1 MDFVIEGGLEMSN
14 QRAGK
19 TYRAAAN
26 DGTQDM
32 KLRNFFRDC
41 AEILETENNDAAF
54 YFEQLVEHINLGK
67 SLPTDRKDIQRL
79 LGV

>member
-1 MDFVIEGGLEMSN
+1 MSN

-26 DGTQDM
+26 DGLGEM

-41 AEILETENNDAAF
+41 AEILEDVGQYDAAF
-54 YFEQLVEHINLGK
+54 YFGQVVDHINNGG
-67 SLPTDRKDIQRL
+67 SLPSDIREVGKI